1 MFQFLLRRPV
11 TSLGLSFAVV
21 ILIGAIFL
29 KLPWSTTN
37 DISFLDALFTSTSAT
52 CVTGLVVRDTGTTF
66 TFFGQIIILILIQLG
81 GLGIMTAAAFVF
93 LLFKKIGIKV
103 GAGFKAVLEE
113 EYISDVK
120 RATKFIII
128 ITFLIEAI
136 GATFLFFRWREIF
149 FNTGQLAFS
158 SIFHSISAFCNAGF
172 SPFRNNLE
180 NFRGDVFTN
189 LIVASLI
196 ILGGI
201 GFLVLEDFWRNI
213 ISFLKNHTIH
223 TKSTIH
229 TYQKFKLTLHTK
241 VVLISTACIIL
252 LGALLFYVFEKENL
266 FYLSQKELVLS
277 SFFQVITARTA
288 GFNTV
293 DIGMLTSPT
302 LLLLI
307 LIMFVGAAPASTA
320 GGIKVTSLALVFLS
334 IISFLKGKEET
345 VIFGRTIPKIQFKK
359 IFVLVSTYLLFC
371 LVIFLLML
379 YTEKGNFEKI
389 LFEVFSAMGTVGLST
404 GITPYLTSIGKAL
417 IIITMFVGRLLPL
430 SIVIIGSRELL
441 KAKII
446 YPEEKIILG

>member
-11 TSLGLSFAVV
+11 TSFGLSFAVV

-93 LLFKKIGIKV
+93 LLFKKMGIKV
-103 GAGFKAVLEE
+103 GAGFKTLLEE

-120 RATKFIII
+120 RATKFIVI

-136 GATFLFFRWREIF
+136 GATFLFFHWRGIF
-149 FNTGQLAFS
+149 FDTGQLAFS
-158 SIFHSISAFCNAGF
+158 SIFHSISAFCNAGL
-172 SPFRNNLE
+172 SLFRNNLE

-201 GFLVLEDFWRNI
+201 GFLVLEDFWKNI
-213 ISFLKNHTIH
+213 ISFLKNSTIH
-223 TKSTIH
+223 TKFAIH

-241 VVLISTACIIL
+241 VVLISTACIVL

-288 GFNTV
+288 GFNTLK
-293 DIGMLTSPT
+293 IGMLTSPT

-320 GGIKVTSLALVFLS
+320 GGIKVTSLVLVFLS

>member
-11 TSLGLSFAVV
+11 TSLVLSFAIV

-37 DISFLDALFTSTSAT
+37 GISSLDALFTSTSAT

-66 TFFGQIIILILIQLG
+66 TFFGQIIIIILIQMG
-81 GLGIMTAAAFVF
+81 GLGIMTAAALVF
-93 LLFKKIGIKV
+93 LIFKKIRIKS
-103 GAGFKAVLEE
+103 GAGFKTILGE
-113 EYISDVK
+113 EYVSGVK
-120 RATKFIII
+120 RVTKFIII
-128 ITFLIEAI
+128 SAFILEAI
-136 GATFLFFRWREIF
+136 GAILVFFRWQGNF
-149 FNTGQLAFS
+149 LNTDRLIFS
-158 SIFHSISAFCNAGF
+158 SIFHSVSAFCNAGF
-172 SPFRNNLE
+172 SLFENNLE
-180 NFRGDVFTN
+180 NFKGDTVTN
-189 LIVASLI
+189 LIISSLI

-201 GFLVLEDFWRNI
+201 GFFVLEDFWRNI
-213 ISFLKNHTIH
+213 VSFLKNLAIHTKPTIH
-223 TKSTIH
+223 TH
-229 TYQKFKLTLHTK
+229 QKIKFTLHTK
-241 VVLISTACIIL
+241 IVVILTICIIL
-252 LGALLFYVFEKENL
+252 LGTLFFYFFEKENL
-266 FYLSQKELVLS
+266 SYLSQKELVLS

-307 LIMFVGAAPASTA
+307 FIMFVGAAPTSTA

-334 IISFLKGKEET
+334 IVSFLRGKEDV
-345 VIFGRTIPKIQFKK
+345 VIFGRTIPKTQFKK
-359 IFVLVSTYLLFC
+359 VFVLVSTYLLFC
-371 LVIFLLML
+371 LVVFLLML
-379 YTEKGNFEKI
+379 YTEKENFEKI

-430 SIVIIGSRELL
+430 SIVIIGSREII